1 MKAIPSFSILLLS
14 LSMAQNVA
22 FDQKECET
30 LKTSLKY
37 SQEDAPQDISGVV
50 RALETEVQV

>member
-1 MKAIPSFSILLLS
+1 MKAIPLFSILLLS
-14 LSMAQNVA
+14 LSVAKNQA
-22 FDQKECET
+22 FDQNECET

-50 RALETEVQV
+50 RAFVC